1 MMAKGIPASL
11 RRSIQKLPKRGLR
24 KLHLTESGGGF
35 GFGQLTTHMR
45 KLLTLFLLSLM
56 VVSTGWAQEK
66 AAAYR
71 AQGRYY
77 SAKEAFD
84 AKRFD
89 DAARMLRESREM
101 LGGKSNIRLQFLLV
115 YSLYNAG
122 RFKEAQVEMNSYLT
136 LIERSNPEKYANF
149 PQDVDALTNDE
160 TRAITMIIDKIDS
173 EVANDTEGKMAAER
187 RVAAERQ
194 EAAKKAALLE
204 SKRSSAL
211 AELKA
216 SVIKEFTGAEA
227 RVPWQGPY
235 MVSITLSGGFRQ
247 LRIEVL
253 GKSEQTHN
261 SRNQMIPMSRN
272 RSSATVDLARLRAY
286 KFVKIAPGRE
296 VNHYRAASG
305 QRVAHSYRWG
315 GRVDDVLCGI
325 ISDGDPT
332 LFVELAF
339 DTAFEHRFE
348 IQRWNADG
356 DMQQSDSYTN
366 STKTIMLPVSFEDVT
381 SGKLAAILALK

>member
-1 MMAKGIPASL
+1 
-11 RRSIQKLPKRGLR
+11 
-24 KLHLTESGGGF
+24 
-35 GFGQLTTHMR
+35 MR
-45 KLLTLFLLSLM
+45 KLLTLFLLSVL
-56 VVSTGWAQEK
+56 VGSTAWAQEK

-77 SAKEAFD
+77 SAKEAFEN
-84 AKRFD
+84 KRYS
-89 DAARMLRESREM
+89 DAARMLGESRQM
-101 LGGKSNIRLQFLLV
+101 LGGKSNIRLQYLLV
-115 YSLYNAG
+115 LSLYHAG
-122 RFKEAQVEMNSYLT
+122 RFAEAQVEMNNYLA
-136 LIERSNPEKYANF
+136 LEERHSPDKYANF

-160 TRAITMIIDKIDS
+160 TRAITMLIDKIDA

-187 RVAAERQ
+187 
-194 EAAKKAALLE
+194 KAAMWE
-204 SKRSSAL
+204 SRRKSAV
-211 AELKA
+211 AELKD
-216 SVIKEFTGAEA
+216 SVIKEFTGAEPS
-227 RVPWQGPY
+227 VPWRSPY
-235 MVSITLSGGFRQ
+235 KISISLSGGFSQ

-261 SRNQMIPMSRN
+261 ERNQMIPMSRN
-272 RSSATVDLARLRAY
+272 RSSATVNLARLRSY
-286 KFVKIAPGRE
+286 KFVRIAPGRE

-305 QRVAHSYRWG
+305 QRVAHPYRWG

-356 DMQQSDSYTN
+356 DLQTSDGYSN
-366 STKTIMLPVSFEDVT
+366 STNTIMLPVSFEDVT
-381 SGKLAAILALK
+381 SAKLETILGLK